1 MNGRL
6 FLDVHVIQTV
16 PPSCV
21 NRDDTG
27 SPKTCVYG
35 GVRRARVSSQSWK
48 HAVREYFKD
57 EFDESYSGVRTKRVI
72 GMIADRI
79 NTISPEAS
87 DPLEMSRKVLEAAGI
102 KAKGKKEDELGALMF
117 VSRTQIDNLA
127 RLALSGSYDK
137 KSVKEALGSGFTT
150 DIALFGRMVADDPSL
165 NSDACC
171 QVAHAIS
178 THKVSNE
185 YDYYTAMDDLSN
197 DDEAGAGMIGTVEF
211 SSSTLYRY
219 STVAVHEL
227 QDIMNGDIAV
237 AAKSAAEY
245 VKAFCLSMPT
255 GKINT
260 FANNTVPDAVLIAVR
275 SDQPASLV
283 GAFESPVRA
292 DDQSGYVSKSVKR
305 MMEYNGSI
313 CSDFLAAPDKTW
325 KIGCGMGDERMKLQD
340 ALAEIE
346 AYIRSRE

>member
-1 MNGRL
+1 M
-6 FLDVHVIQTV
+6 
-16 PPSCV
+16 
-21 NRDDTG
+21 
-27 SPKTCVYG
+27 
-35 GVRRARVSSQSWK
+35 
-48 HAVREYFKD
+48 
-57 EFDESYSGVRTKRVI
+57 
-72 GMIADRI
+72 
-79 NTISPEAS
+79 
-87 DPLEMSRKVLEAAGI
+87 
-102 KAKGKKEDELGALMF
+102 
-117 VSRTQIDNLA
+117 
-127 RLALSGSYDK
+127 SGSYDK
-137 KSVKEALGSGFTT
+137 KSVREALGSGFTT

-325 KIGCGMGDERMKLQD
+325 KIGCGMGDERMNLQD